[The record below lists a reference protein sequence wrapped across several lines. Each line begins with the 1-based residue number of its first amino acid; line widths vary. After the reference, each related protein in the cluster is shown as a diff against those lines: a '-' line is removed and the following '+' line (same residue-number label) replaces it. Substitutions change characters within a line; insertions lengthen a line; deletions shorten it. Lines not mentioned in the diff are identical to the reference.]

1 MAVPQLASAGN
12 APSMKEMLGQQD
24 RAGDLLTN
32 LVDLTK
38 TLVDGQ
44 EKLFEKLLLVLDQ
57 KAGETAVQQ
66 ASGSVGETE
75 EIPEEFSASKLF
87 AGAFVALTLW
97 SNELDKY
104 IRAVMLPKTLK
115 SIAGFAKSIGTFI
128 QNLFTPFKTMGADF
142 LKKIKPLTDTI
153 MKPINKLFTAIKG
166 GVDKLLKPI
175 QTFSDDF
182 FRRHCKRL
190 Y

>member
-12 APSMKEMLGQQD
+12 APTVKMLAAGNITQNQTNKLLQQ
-24 RAGDLLTN
+24 

-44 EKLFEKLLLVLDQ
+44 TKMFQQLLLVLDQ

-87 AGAFVALTLW
+87 AGAFAALTLW

-104 IRAVMLPKTLK
+104 IRTIFLVKALDNLTGLSTK
-115 SIAGFAKSIGTFI
+115 IG
-128 QNLFTPFKTMGADF
+128 NVFK
-142 LKKIKPLTDTI
+142 
-153 MKPINKLFTAIKG
+153 AIGDVWK
-166 GVDKLLKPI
+166 
-175 QTFSDDF
+175 
-182 FRRHCKRL
+182 
-190 Y
+190 